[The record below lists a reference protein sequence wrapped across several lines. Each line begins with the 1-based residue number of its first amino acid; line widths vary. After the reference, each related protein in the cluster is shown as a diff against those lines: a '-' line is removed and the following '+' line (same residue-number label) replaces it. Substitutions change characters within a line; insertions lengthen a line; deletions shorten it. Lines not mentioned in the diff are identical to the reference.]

1 MEYAVTHLD
10 ETLLAMWNTLSDSF
24 INDVING
31 DAESRAKWGSYA
43 LTQAGLGLIG
53 DKGISKVTTLAKGA
67 KFAKVTKI
75 TAPLFL
81 FFRNKI
87 LSFSLCQFYLL
98 VFLNIKSK
106 RII

>member
-1 MEYAVTHLD
+1 MFDFHLFHLSYSYINLYKLIKYCRLIISED
-10 ETLLAMWNTLSDSF
+10 E
-24 INDVING
+24 
-31 DAESRAKWGSYA
+31 K
-43 LTQAGLGLIG
+43 QQ
-53 DKGISKVTTLAKGA
+53 
-67 KFAKVTKI
+67 FAKVTKI